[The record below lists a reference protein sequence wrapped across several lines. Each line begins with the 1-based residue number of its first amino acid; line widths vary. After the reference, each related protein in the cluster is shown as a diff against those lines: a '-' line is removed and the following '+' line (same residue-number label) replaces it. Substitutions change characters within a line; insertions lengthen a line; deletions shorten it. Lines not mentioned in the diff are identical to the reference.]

1 MIWQG
6 SGWAKL
12 SISETRYWAKS
23 TVYPKA
29 CGKWCCVVNHPLPSI
44 SIQYSYKHLSLRRM
58 SRFLHN
64 NHNNVYIENKE
75 LNISYFSCPLLHRT
89 AGDTERRYHLR
100 YYKTGMC
107 VHDTDNRW
115 ESYDSRNNFGIVDH
129 KWWSDGP
136 VNTLISPIHQKFR
149 GYKIIWYQSKIIF
162 QRLLC
167 QERTTLRL
175 CPRR

>member
-64 NHNNVYIENKE
+64 NHNNVYVENKE
-75 LNISYFSCPLLHRT
+75 VNISYFSCPLLHRT

-129 KWWSDGP
+129 KCIFFLTSSCKYQ
-136 VNTLISPIHQKFR
+136 TLYTHAIRRPYGILSLIMSGNCVIIS
-149 GYKIIWYQSKIIF
+149 G
-162 QRLLC
+162 
-167 QERTTLRL
+167 
-175 CPRR
+175 